1 MSKLKKVR
9 GSAFG
14 LALVAMLA
22 FGAFAASAAQA
33 SPVWHYN
40 GKTLK
45 EAGLTELQYLIADG
59 VLTFEMPRWG
69 LTVSCDEAFGTGSVK
84 GDGSGTGI
92 IEAYGCETQEYEEVC
107 YVAEPLAISVKL
119 GLKAG
124 GKTGVIETFTPTYT
138 TMTSLEFSGEVC
150 PLAEWSFDVMN
161 PKGEGFAFEVGPE
174 GNQVPLTSLGPIT
187 GSTGEEVVYV
197 SLDGPIVQ
205 QAAGGGK
212 IGAW

>member
-1 MSKLKKVR
+1 MSKLKKLR

-33 SPVWHYN
+33 SPVWHYK

-45 EAGLTELQYLIADG
+45 EAGLSKVAYTIDNG
-59 VLTFEMPRWG
+59 VLTFETGWG
-69 LTVSCDEAFGTGSVK
+69 FTVSCADTVGWGYLEGES
-84 GDGSGTGI
+84 SGTGTI
-92 IEAYGCETQEYEEVC
+92 AGYECELQDFEDVC
-107 YVAEPLAISVKL
+107 AVAPSPVTISVKL

-138 TMTSLEFSGEVC
+138 TMTSLEMSGEEC
-150 PLAEWSFDVMN
+150 SLAEWSFDVMN

-174 GNQVPLTSLGPIT
+174 GKQLPLTSLGPIT

-205 QAAGGGK
+205 QAATGEK